1 MAPESTPKH
10 RLYLSQRKT
19 GRHLLPPDR
28 AHYLCRV
35 LRLRVGDQLVAFD
48 GAGRQW
54 LARVAKVERGAVLVE
69 AGEELRP
76 VPESPLAI
84 TLAQGIARG
93 ERMDLSLQKATELG
107 AAAIQP
113 LMTARCEVR
122 LSGTRLER
130 RLDHWRGVV
139 IGACEQSGRAR
150 LPSIATPRRLA
161 DWLGAPPEEGHGA
174 AFVLTA
180 DGGGRLRDQ
189 PPPAGPITLLV
200 GPEGGLTQT
209 EVADAVRAGFQPLA
223 LGPRTL
229 RTETAGPAAIAA
241 FQTLWGDLG

>member
-10 RLYLSQRKT
+10 RLYLPERKT
-19 GRHLLPPDR
+19 GRHLLPADR
-28 AHYLCRV
+28 AHYLSRV
-35 LRLRVGDQLVAFD
+35 LRLRVGHRLIAFD

-54 LARVAKVERGAVLVE
+54 LARVVKVERGAVLIE
-69 AGEELRP
+69 AGEELDP

-107 AAAIQP
+107 VAAIQP
-113 LMTARCEVR
+113 LMTARSEVR
-122 LSGTRLER
+122 LSGARLER
-130 RLDHWRGVV
+130 RMDHWRGVV

-150 LPSIATPRRLA
+150 LPAIATPRRLA
-161 DWLGAPPEEGHGA
+161 DWLGAPPEDGHGT
-174 AFVLTA
+174 AFVLA
-180 DGGGRLRDQ
+180 AEGRGRLRDQ
-189 PPPAGPITLLV
+189 PPPPGSITLLV
-200 GPEGGLTQT
+200 GPEGGLT
-209 EVADAVRAGFQPLA
+209 EGEIADAVRAGFQPLA

-241 FQTLWGDLG
+241 FQTLWGDMG